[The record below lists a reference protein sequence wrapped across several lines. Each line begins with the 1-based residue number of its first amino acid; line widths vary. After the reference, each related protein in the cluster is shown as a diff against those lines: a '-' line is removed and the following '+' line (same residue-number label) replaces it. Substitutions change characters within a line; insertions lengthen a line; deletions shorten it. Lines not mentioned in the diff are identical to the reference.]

1 MRYDDANQ
9 GSTRKEVKF
18 PDYRIPTTTADH
30 SSFPVPGG
38 CLDLLLLPLLLYM
51 GAIRASF
58 VGEATLVSGQAS
70 QIVALMPCN
79 PLLNSSVYALS
90 NTLVRKKMSYVY
102 IGSSVGD
109 RDVMI
114 KDKRDDDK
122 VPPLGF
128 IPWLLCR

>member
-1 MRYDDANQ
+1 M
-9 GSTRKEVKF
+9 
-18 PDYRIPTTTADH
+18 
-30 SSFPVPGG
+30 
-38 CLDLLLLPLLLYM
+38 LLVILW
-51 GAIRASF
+51 F
-58 VGEATLVSGQAS
+58 E
-70 QIVALMPCN
+70 
-79 PLLNSSVYALS
+79 
-90 NTLVRKKMSYVY
+90 KKMSYVY